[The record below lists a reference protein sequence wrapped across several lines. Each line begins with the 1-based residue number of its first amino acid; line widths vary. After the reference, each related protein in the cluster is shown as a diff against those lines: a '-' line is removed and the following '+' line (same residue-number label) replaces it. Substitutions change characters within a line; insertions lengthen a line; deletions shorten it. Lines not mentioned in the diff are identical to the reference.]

1 MPPQRFHPM
10 GRDARRTSRLF
21 VPLFPVVACTG
32 HSVWWKCRIRLSN
45 GGLSQHGILRF
56 YPVNHLSEHP
66 TVDVQ
71 ITCVGAG
78 VNVGILN
85 FIKDGLCAR
94 QT

>member
-1 MPPQRFHPM
+1 MASF
-10 GRDARRTSRLF
+10 D
-21 VPLFPVVACTG
+21 
-32 HSVWWKCRIRLSN
+32 
-45 GGLSQHGILRF
+45 F

-85 FIKDGLCAR
+85 FIKDGLSAGKRR
-94 QT
+94 QPDSRC